1 MRFSLLSLSCLALQ
15 ASCLT
20 YKSADISSLLVE
32 EAAGKTYKDLNGNT
46 AKLETILAGQGMN
59 LARIRVW
66 TAGDY
71 VYQNSLKIA
80 QRAHAAGMKIYLDMH
95 YSDTWAD
102 PGHQAIPSSWPK
114 TLAGLDTQIW
124 NYTTTVLQAFNSAGV
139 PVEIISLGN
148 EITNGM
154 LVPVGNI
161 SSSAGF
167 SALSEILHSAASAVR
182 QTSSSTKTMIHLSDG
197 WSSSEEV
204 WWYSN
209 IFLQGKLALADVDIM
224 GHSFYPFYNTAATL
238 ANLKSTQSTLIST
251 YGKNVM
257 TVETNWPVSCSGTA
271 MSEPSIPIS
280 TSGQQTWITDIRNT
294 LSGLSG
300 GHGIGISYWEPAW
313 LNNAGLGSSCADN
326 LLFDS
331 SGKAR
336 ASVNIFSLM

>member
-1 MRFSLLSLSCLALQ
+1 MKLTLLFFAGLTAHV
-15 ASCLT
+15 AALT

-32 EAAGKTYKDLNGNT
+32 EAAGKSYKDLNGNT

-71 VYQNSLKIA
+71 IYQNALTIA
-80 QRAHAAGMKIYLDMH
+80 KRAQAVGMKIYLDMH

-102 PGHQAIPSSWPK
+102 PGHQAIPGGWPT
-114 TLAGLDTQIW
+114 TLSGLDTQIFT
-124 NYTTTVLQAFNSAGV
+124 YTTTVLQAFISAGV

-148 EITNGM
+148 EITNG
-154 LVPVGNI
+154 LLLPVGNL

-167 SALSEILHSAASAVR
+167 SAASEILHSAASAVR
-182 QTSSSTKTMIHLSDG
+182 QTSPSTKTMIHLSDG
-197 WSSSEEV
+197 WSSGEQDFFYGS
-204 WWYSN
+204 
-209 IFLQGKLALADVDIM
+209 IFLPGKLALADVDIM
-224 GHSFYPFYNTAATL
+224 GHSLYPFYGTSATF
-238 ANLKSTQSTLIST
+238 ANLQSTQNGLIAK

-257 TVETNWPVSCSGTA
+257 NVETNWPVTCSGTA
-271 MSEPSIPIS
+271 LSQPSIPIS
-280 TSGQQTWITDIRNT
+280 IAGQQTWITDLKNT
-294 LSGLSG
+294 LTALSG
-300 GHGIGISYWEPAW
+300 SHGIGISYWEPAW

-331 SGKAR
+331 TGKAR